1 MTYFRMSTGY
11 ELLQAWKKNRTEIGN
26 KRRIFKEFSWNEE
39 VIFLTVKV
47 IKEVEE
53 TVWDITKIET

>member
-11 ELLQAWKKNRTEIGN
+11 EFLRAWKRNRTEIGN

>member
-11 ELLQAWKKNRTEIGN
+11 ELFRAWKKNRTEIGD

-53 TVWDITKIET
+53 TVWDINKIKT

>member
-11 ELLQAWKKNRTEIGN
+11 ELLRAWKKNRTEIGN
-26 KRRIFKEFSWNEE
+26 KRRIFKEFSLNEE

-53 TVWDITKIET
+53 TVWDIIKIET